1 MAANIHPKWLIEEK
15 AINFRKD
22 VWFSPPSDP
31 MIIDKIIILKI
42 KLKFR
47 QYEHNIKGAIFCQV
61 IKIKLFHQLSPSITP
76 GNQKW
81 KGAAPLFKSKEDK
94 IANVIKF
101 ESKLII
107 EKIFN
112 WRTKKIDLNKKIA
125 EANAWVRKYFK
136 EASVE
141 SKLFV
146 SIIKGIKDN
155 KLISNP
161 IQAPSQELEETEIKV
176 PLISVVKNK

>member
-1 MAANIHPKWLIEEK
+1 MDEK
-15 AINFRKD
+15 AINFRKE
-22 VWFSPPSDP
+22 VWFSPPNEP
-31 MIIDKIIILKI
+31 IVIERIIILKI
-42 KLKFR
+42 KLKFK

-61 IKIKLFHQLSPSITP
+61 IKIRLFHQLSPSITP

-101 ESKLII
+101 EFKLII
-107 EKIFN
+107 EKVFN
-112 WRTKKIDLNKKIA
+112 WIIKKMELNRKIA
-125 EANAWVRKYFK
+125 EANACVRKYFK

-146 SIIKGIKDN
+146 SIIKGINDN

-161 IQAPSQELEETEIKV
+161 IQAPSQELEEIEIKV
-176 PLISVVKNK
+176 PLINVVKNK

>member
-1 MAANIHPKWLIEEK
+1 M
-15 AINFRKD
+15 
-22 VWFSPPSDP
+22 
-31 MIIDKIIILKI
+31 
-42 KLKFR
+42 KLKFK
-47 QYEHNIKGAIFCQV
+47 QYEHNIKGAIFCHV

-81 KGAAPLFKSKEDK
+81 KGAAPLFNRRDDK
-94 IANVIKF
+94 IASVIKF
-101 ESKLII
+101 EFKSII
-107 EKIFN
+107 EKTFN
-112 WRTKKIDLNKKIA
+112 WRIKKIELNKKMA

-155 KLISNP
+155 KLISSP
-161 IQAPSQELEETEIKV
+161 IQAPNQELEEIEIKV